1 MAAEREADAGPPGPA
16 LRLAEI
22 EVGGDVHRIILDGVA
37 VPVGLSAHAVRKLFM
52 TDYDALRR
60 LLLTPPYGNEDMC
73 VDLLFPSTDPK
84 AASAYIVMECM
95 GYPHFSGSNTM
106 ATAAALVEYGRV
118 PAADGWATVTVE
130 APSGLIDT
138 RVRREAGRIE
148 EVTVR
153 ADDAYVIED
162 GLSVEL
168 DGIGRV
174 DYALVWSGAGFVL
187 VDAQSLGVEVDERQA
202 ARLKDIG
209 LRLIEAVR
217 PTFAHTHATIG
228 PIESIGFVH
237 FMGPLTQGPDGHYA
251 SRGATYGHPATL
263 FYCPT
268 GTGTAARMAL
278 ETTRGRM
285 AEDAVYDIT
294 SAHGHV
300 FTGRTAADRTHNG
313 LRLVGVEVSAKPYVL
328 ATTTLYLDPANP
340 RIGALDGL
348 GGVLAG

>member
-1 MAAEREADAGPPGPA
+1 MTDRRAESGPPGPA

-22 EVGGDVHRIILDGVA
+22 EVGGDVHRIILDGVT
-37 VPVGLSAHAVRKLFM
+37 VPEGLSAHAARKLFM
-52 TDYDALRR
+52 EEYDALRR

-73 VDLLFPSTDPK
+73 VDLLFPSMRPE

-106 ATAAALVEYGRV
+106 ATAAALVEYGRT
-118 PAADGWATVTVE
+118 PAEDGWTTVTVE
-130 APSGLIDT
+130 APSGLVET
-138 RVRREAGRIE
+138 RVRRAAGRIE
-148 EVTVR
+148 EIVIR

-162 GLSVEL
+162 GLTVNL
-168 DGIGRV
+168 PGVGRV
-174 DYALVWSGAGFVL
+174 DYALVWSGAGFVM
-187 VDAQSLGVEVDERQA
+187 VDADSLGVTVDETEA
-202 ARLKDIG
+202 GRLKEIG
-209 LRLIEAVR
+209 LKLIEAVR
-217 PTFAHTHATIG
+217 PTFEHTHAAIG

-237 FMGPLTQGPDGHYA
+237 FMGPLSQGADGRFA

-285 AEDAVYDIT
+285 GSDAVYDIT

-300 FTGRTAADRTHNG
+300 FTGRTVTDETRDG
-313 LRLVGVEVSAKPYVL
+313 LRLIGAEIAAKPYVL

-340 RIGALDGL
+340 RIGALYGL
-348 GGVLAG
+348 GSVLAG